1 MTTQETKSDGPAV
14 LSSAVLGAFDAFAQS
29 LVTHP
34 HRMTPEMWPKGWLFF
49 EAGWRAAILAE
60 REACARL
67 MSDASLGALAISHER
82 FARYSAEC
90 ADMIR
95 ARSNAEIS
103 AHRCDG
109 LPGYRAGTNEGEK

>member
-1 MTTQETKSDGPAV
+1 
-14 LSSAVLGAFDAFAQS
+14 
-29 LVTHP
+29 
-34 HRMTPEMWPKGWLFF
+34 
-49 EAGWRAAILAE
+49 
-60 REACARL
+60 